1 MGNIFDYLEWRGDL
15 AFALD
20 PFNDVDNLVLSEL
33 SYVDFDGMVLYAGEP
48 VTLAKVR
55 DMYFSEHPASEIKKD
70 GDHIAKAPLLMNG
83 MLTGERFCNAMLT
96 GYVDMIDTESELQM
110 AAVTFLLDDG
120 TAYVSFRG
128 TDSSVVGWKEDFNM
142 SYKPVTPGQKAAASY
157 LSDIGSRIDRP
168 LRVGGHSKGG
178 NFAVYASA
186 FCDEAVRER
195 IIRVY
200 TNDGPGFRSE
210 LMDTEEYK
218 AVVPKV
224 RSIVPETSIIGHLLR
239 SEFDHTYI
247 RSNGIG
253 LGQHDAL
260 TWLIER
266 NGFVSCGQS
275 GLGSIIT
282 RSQRDWLSKI
292 NDEERESFV
301 NTLFSIF
308 DGEGM
313 ESFGEMSNQ
322 KRRTLDTILSNIKNM
337 PKERQQEATRI
348 LGELMLSGRDAAL
361 DALSDLLDRFKD

>member
-33 SYVDFDGMVLYAGEP
+33 SYVDFDGVVLYAGEP
-48 VTLAKVR
+48 VPLAKVR

-83 MLTGERFCNAMLT
+83 MLTGERFASAMMT
-96 GYVDMIDTESELQM
+96 GYVNRVDTESELQM

>member
-83 MLTGERFCNAMLT
+83 MLTGERFASAMMT
-96 GYVDMIDTESELQM
+96 GYVNRVDTESELQM

-260 TWLIER
+260 TWLVER

-348 LGELMLSGRDAAL
+348 LGELMLSSKDAAL